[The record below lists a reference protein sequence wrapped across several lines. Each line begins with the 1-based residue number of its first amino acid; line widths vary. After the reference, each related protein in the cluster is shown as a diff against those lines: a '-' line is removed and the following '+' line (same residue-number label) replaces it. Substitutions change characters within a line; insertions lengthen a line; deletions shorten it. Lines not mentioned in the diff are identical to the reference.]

1 MRIID
6 KKVRIIDMNQT
17 FIPIPVFNEDEPITV
32 HLAGITYPDE
42 NYKVKIENSRIYS
55 FEYIISGSGKIII
68 KNKEIPISKGDTYF
82 LPKGQRQEYFS
93 DKDNPLEK
101 IWISVD
107 GPLVDSL
114 MEIYQLRNY
123 TVVHC
128 NTEKFFRQI
137 HEILESKDYTS
148 SEIASKTAILFHKLI
163 QFIAINKETQ
173 ENISSDAVFV
183 KNYIDSNIYQQI
195 TIDDLSRLIFKSNSH
210 TIRIFKKAYGI
221 SPYKYYLNHR
231 MEKIINVLRSTNYS
245 VKEVA
250 FMFGFNDEHYFSSVF
265 KTKTGKNPSFYRKNK
280 NIL

>member
-6 KKVRIIDMNQT
+6 KKVRIIDMNQK

-42 NYKVKIENSRIYS
+42 NYKTEIENSKIYS
-55 FEYIISGSGKIII
+55 FEYVISGSGKIII
-68 KNKEIPISKGDTYF
+68 KNKEISITKGDTYF

-93 DKDNPLEK
+93 DKDNPLKK

-114 MEIYQLRNY
+114 MEIYQLSNY

-128 NTEKFFRQI
+128 DTEKFFRQI
-137 HEILESKDYTS
+137 HEILASKDYTS
-148 SEIASKTAILFHKLI
+148 SEIASKTAIIFHKLI
-163 QFIAINKETQ
+163 QFIAANKETQ
-173 ENISSDAVFV
+173 ENISSDAVLV
-183 KNYIDSNIYQQI
+183 KNFIDSHIYQQI
-195 TIDDLSRLIFKSNSH
+195 TIDDLSKLIFKSNSH

-231 MEKIINVLRSTNYS
+231 MEKIINVLRSTNSS

-265 KTKTGKNPSFYRKNK
+265 KSKTGKNPSFYRKNK
-280 NIL
+280 NI

>member
-42 NYKVKIENSRIYS
+42 NYKVKKENSRIYS

-137 HEILESKDYTS
+137 HEILASKDYTS

>member
-1 MRIID
+1 
-6 KKVRIIDMNQT
+6 MNQT

-137 HEILESKDYTS
+137 HEILASKDYTS

-183 KNYIDSNIYQQI
+183 KNNIDSNIYQQI

>member
-6 KKVRIIDMNQT
+6 KKVRIIDMNQK

-42 NYKVKIENSRIYS
+42 NYKTEIENSKIYS
-55 FEYIISGSGKIII
+55 FEYVISGSGKIII
-68 KNKEIPISKGDTYF
+68 KNKEISITKGDTYF

-93 DKDNPLEK
+93 DKDNPLKK

-114 MEIYQLRNY
+114 MEIYQLSNY

-128 NTEKFFRQI
+128 DTEKFFRQI
-137 HEILESKDYTS
+137 HEILASKDYTS
-148 SEIASKTAILFHKLI
+148 SEIASKTAIIFHQLI
-163 QFIAINKETQ
+163 QFIAANKETQ
-173 ENISSDAVFV
+173 ENISSDAVLV
-183 KNYIDSNIYQQI
+183 KNFIDSHIYQQI
-195 TIDDLSRLIFKSNSH
+195 TIDDLSKLIFKSNSH

-231 MEKIINVLRSTNYS
+231 MEKIINVLRSTNSS

-265 KTKTGKNPSFYRKNK
+265 KSKTGKNPSFYRKNK
-280 NIL
+280 NI

>member
-1 MRIID
+1 
-6 KKVRIIDMNQT
+6 MNQK

-42 NYKVKIENSRIYS
+42 NYKTEIENSKIYS
-55 FEYIISGSGKIII
+55 FEYVISGSGKIII
-68 KNKEIPISKGDTYF
+68 KNKEISITKGDTYF

-93 DKDNPLEK
+93 DKDNPLKK

-114 MEIYQLRNY
+114 MEIYQLSNY

-128 NTEKFFRQI
+128 DTEKFFRQI
-137 HEILESKDYTS
+137 HEILASKDYTS
-148 SEIASKTAILFHKLI
+148 SEIASKTAIIFHKLI
-163 QFIAINKETQ
+163 QFIAANKETQ
-173 ENISSDAVFV
+173 ENISSDAVLV
-183 KNYIDSNIYQQI
+183 KNFIDSHIYQQI
-195 TIDDLSRLIFKSNSH
+195 TIDDLSKLIFKSNSH

-231 MEKIINVLRSTNYS
+231 MEKIINVLRSTNSS

-265 KTKTGKNPSFYRKNK
+265 KSKTGKNPSFYRKNK
-280 NIL
+280 NI